1 MDTIETT
8 LKGATLEQLKATWF
22 DLEME
27 TRRLNQLRVQVEQA
41 ISQKVIAL
49 RQAEVEAKAQQEP
62 EVVGE

>member
-1 MDTIETT
+1 MGAIEMT
-8 LKGATLEQLKATWF
+8 LNGATLEQLKATWF

-27 TRRLNQLRVQVEQA
+27 TRRLNQLRMQVEQA

-49 RQAEVEAKAQQEP
+49 RQEEAEKALEP